1 MGNRTKGFIIGSFF
15 TSSVL
20 STDFALSWRK
30 LMLEP
35 PRRAV
40 VAANDTTSDAF
51 NKLPLLIRRVACG
64 EKPES
69 GSSTLTALLETSIRE
84 RERDLRR
91 YKHNVRIIQLIERLT
106 SFHTVAA
113 TVLLV
118 MRIQFII

>member
-1 MGNRTKGFIIGSFF
+1 MKKNYIASRHCIFGLLGHIGNRTKGFIIGSFF

-30 LMLEP
+30 LTLEP

-40 VAANDTTSDAF
+40 VAANETTSDAF

-69 GSSTLTALLETSIRE
+69 GNSTLTTLLETSDKI
-84 RERDLRR
+84 
-91 YKHNVRIIQLIERLT
+91 Y
-106 SFHTVAA
+106 
-113 TVLLV
+113 
-118 MRIQFII
+118 